1 MWRSPNFVGAAGAEN
16 KGKDNMD
23 FSLMSFWP
31 DWLIDWVS
39 FWLCYVPWSLWRLVK
54 WSGEDFGSV
63 YLIDWVSFWLSY
75 VPWSLWRLVKWTGE
89 DFGSVYSDIGLPIND
104 MCKRRST
111 GLQEEITSNRKKK
124 EEVSL
129 NCYYY
134 SNWTIAMGKY
144 PQFASAL
151 LIINMMELA
160 KGKTKQNCLYIC
172 CRSIRHYY
180 AYKVSWKKNYSSCS
194 VKKDSIVQNDRNK
207 AHKDTRQILATSTPE
222 LQDKLDDSICTL
234 THMGKRRNRHLCR
247 RETDRHTKHTL
258 RVM

>member
-1 MWRSPNFVGAAGAEN
+1 
-16 KGKDNMD
+16 
-23 FSLMSFWP
+23 MSFWP

-39 FWLCYVPWSLWRLVK
+39 FWLC
-54 WSGEDFGSV
+54 
-63 YLIDWVSFWLSY
+63 Y

-124 EEVSL
+124 KEVSL
-129 NCYYY
+129 NCYYW
-134 SNWTIAMGKY
+134 STWTIATGKY

-160 KGKTKQNCLYIC
+160 KGKTKQNCLCIC